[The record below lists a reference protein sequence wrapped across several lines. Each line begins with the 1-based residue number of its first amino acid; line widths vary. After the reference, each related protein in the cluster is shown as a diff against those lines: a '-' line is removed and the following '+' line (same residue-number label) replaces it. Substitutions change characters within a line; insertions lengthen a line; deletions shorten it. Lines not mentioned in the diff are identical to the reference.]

1 MQVNVNQNTDIRQ
14 YTQTVQKMEKT
25 STVAVEAPDMKETVS
40 SVQKQDVDCAE
51 FNKDRAVT
59 SKMSE
64 SERASLVQSLKE
76 DLNNQMSRFTNMMMQ
91 TFQKQGITANQ
102 AKGNDFWKMIASGN
116 FTVDPQIKAEAQEAI
131 SENGYWGV
139 SQTSQRIFDFAYAL
153 AGDDVDKMKE
163 MQAAVE
169 KGFQQAGVTWGGEP
183 VTERAKRCY
192 GFTALPCFSILN
204 VRKNAAYTMHTLFF
218 FGWGGGQ
225 SSSTLWPVAVFL
237 VYFRDS
243 DISYPVKF
251 VFVNHIVF
259 YTD

>member
-14 YTQTVQKMEKT
+14 YTQTVQNMEKT
-25 STVAVEAPDMKETVS
+25 SAVAVEAPDMKETVS

-51 FNKDRAVT
+51 FNKDRAII

-91 TFQKQGITANQ
+91 TFQKQGIIANQ
-102 AKGNDFWKMIASGN
+102 AKGNNFWKMIASGN

-139 SQTSQRIFDFAYAL
+139 SQTSQRIFDFACAL

-169 KGFQQAGVTWGGEP
+169 KGFQQAGVTWGG
-183 VTERAKRCY
+183 
-192 GFTALPCFSILN
+192 
-204 VRKNAAYTMHTLFF
+204 
-218 FGWGGGQ
+218 
-225 SSSTLWPVAVFL
+225 
-237 VYFRDS
+237 
-243 DISYPVKF
+243 
-251 VFVNHIVF
+251 
-259 YTD
+259 

>member
-14 YTQTVQKMEKT
+14 YTQTVQNMEKA
-25 STVAVEAPDMKETVS
+25 STVTVDAPDMKETVS

-51 FNKDRAVT
+51 FNKDRAIT

-76 DLNNQMSRFTNMMMQ
+76 DLSNQMSRFTNMMMQ

-139 SQTSQRIFDFAYAL
+139 SQTSQRIFDFACAL

-169 KGFQQAGVTWGGEP
+169 KGFQQAGLAWGGELP
-183 VTERAKRCY
+183 SICGNTHTAVTK
-192 GFTALPCFSILN
+192 
-204 VRKNAAYTMHTLFF
+204 LFDDYYAQR
-218 FGWGGGQ
+218 G
-225 SSSTLWPVAVFL
+225 TV
-237 VYFRDS
+237 
-243 DISYPVKF
+243 
-251 VFVNHIVF
+251 
-259 YTD
+259 

>member
-14 YTQTVQKMEKT
+14 YTQTVQNMEKT
-25 STVAVEAPDMKETVS
+25 SAVAVEAPDMKETVS

-51 FNKDRAVT
+51 FNKDRAII

-91 TFQKQGITANQ
+91 TFQKQGIIANQ

-116 FTVDPQIKAEAQEAI
+116 FTVDPQIKTEAQEAI

-139 SQTSQRIFDFAYAL
+139 SQTSQRIFDFACAL

-163 MQAAVE
+163 MQAAVK
-169 KGFQQAGVTWGGEP
+169 KGFQQAGVAWGGELP
-183 VTERAKRCY
+183 SICGNTHTAVTQ
-192 GFTALPCFSILN
+192 
-204 VRKNAAYTMHTLFF
+204 LFDDYYAQR
-218 FGWGGGQ
+218 G
-225 SSSTLWPVAVFL
+225 
-237 VYFRDS
+237 
-243 DISYPVKF
+243 
-251 VFVNHIVF
+251 IV
-259 YTD
+259 